1 MSGNRQHREQ
11 PLTALLIAPDRT
23 LAQLLATA
31 LHETRAFQVLADL
44 KTYPL
49 RNTLEIRLRQL
60 RPDVVLVDVS
70 SRFEEAAE
78 LIRFASLWRP
88 TTPIIALHRNNDSAI
103 VISALR
109 SGASEFLYAPFDP
122 VSQRDAA
129 SRIRRLRQCDG
140 DTPAELGKVV
150 VFSAA
155 KPGAGSSTLA
165 THTAHA
171 IRKRT
176 GQRVLLIDFDLL
188 GGAIGFFLK
197 LQTSYSVV
205 DALAQVDRLD
215 AGLWAAL
222 TQSSS
227 GIDVLPAP
235 ETPYDEPVEQPRL
248 NDLLEYSRRLY
259 DWVVIDTPTIFH
271 RTSLLSVSESD
282 QTFLVSTTDLTS
294 LHLARRAIHVLQQL
308 GFTRDRYQVIINRL
322 DRNSSLAGADLN
334 RIFDCS
340 VPACIPND
348 YFTLH
353 RVISLGDPMMP
364 DCELGRAIAGLAA
377 RVSGVADNH
386 RAGVAVT
393 ETRITA
399 ARTLEERA

>member
-1 MSGNRQHREQ
+1 MQGNRQYREQ

-23 LAQLLATA
+23 LAQQLAAA

-44 KTYPL
+44 KTYPP

-60 RPDVVLVDVS
+60 RPDVVLIDVA

-78 LIRFASLWRP
+78 LIRVASLWRP
-88 TTPIIALHRNNDSAI
+88 PTPIVALHRNNDSAV
-103 VISALR
+103 VIAALR

-129 SRIRRLRQCDG
+129 TRIRRLRQSDG

-171 IRKRT
+171 IRKQT
-176 GQRVLLIDFDLL
+176 GQRVLLMDFDLL
-188 GGAIGFFLK
+188 GGAIGFYLK
-197 LQTSYSVV
+197 LQASYSVV
-205 DALAQVDRLD
+205 DALAQVDQLD

-222 TQSSS
+222 TQSSA
-227 GIDVLPAP
+227 GVDVLPAP
-235 ETPYDEPVEQPRL
+235 ETPYGDPVEQPRL

-259 DWVVIDTPTIFH
+259 DWVIIDTPTIFH

-282 QTFLVSTTDLTS
+282 QTFLVSTTDLAS
-294 LHLARRAIHVLQQL
+294 LHLARRAISVLQQL
-308 GFTRDRYQVIINRL
+308 GFSRDRYQIVINRM
-322 DRNSSLAGADLN
+322 DRRNSLAGADLN
-334 RIFDCS
+334 RIFNCP

-364 DCELGRAIAGLAA
+364 DCDLGRAIANLATH
-377 RVSGVADNH
+377 VSG
-386 RAGVAVT
+386 AGDPQRVGMAGT